1 MYIDRLRL
9 MGLIKDTIKP
19 LVIFTEIKG
28 SLGISVVA
36 PYVGAKTALCA
47 KQPPYLGG
55 TTANPKEP
63 NKELL

>member
-1 MYIDRLRL
+1 M
-9 MGLIKDTIKP
+9 
-19 LVIFTEIKG
+19 FG

-63 NKELL
+63 NVLPAPGSESSRLAHDQDK